1 MNLSKRLVAAVAFAT
16 VSTAAIPAFADGELY
31 RAREAD
37 ESPQHFQIEL
47 RFSPYYPN
55 VDSAPGITGSPY
67 EKSFGTSSRLLA
79 AFEFDWQALRIPHFG
94 TIGPALS
101 VGYTSASGSTTYAS
115 NGAESPES
123 TSLMVIPFYGVAVLR
138 VDVFNRE
145 FKVPLIPYGKAGVG
159 VGLWR
164 ASNDSGTSTS
174 GGVDGK
180 GATWGTHFAL
190 GIGLSLNWLDRRAA
204 RGLDGA
210 IGINDTQ
217 LFFEWMWM
225 NLNGFS
231 ATDKLYVG
239 ASTFSAGLSFAF

>member
-1 MNLSKRLVAAVAFAT
+1 MNRSIGWLAFAT
-16 VSTAAIPAFADGELY
+16 VTFVASSAFADGELY
-31 RAREAD
+31 REREPA
-37 ESPQHFQIEL
+37 ESPQHFQLEF

-55 VDSAPGITGSPY
+55 IDSAPGITGAPY
-67 EKSFGTSSRLLA
+67 EKSFGTSPRLLA
-79 AFEFDWQALRIPHFG
+79 AFEFDWQAFRIPHFG

-101 VGYTSASGSTTYAS
+101 AGYTSASGSATYAS

-123 TSLMVIPFYGVAVLR
+123 TSLEVFPMYAVAVLR
-138 VDVFNRE
+138 VDVLNRE
-145 FKVPLIPYGKAGVG
+145 FKVPLIPYAKGGVG
-159 VGLWR
+159 VGFWR
-164 ASNDSGTSTS
+164 ASNDSGTSSS
-174 GGVDGK
+174 GGVSGK
-180 GATWGTHFAL
+180 GMTWGTQFAL

-225 NLNGFS
+225 NLNGFG

-239 ASTFSAGLSFAF
+239 ASTFAAGLSFAF